1 MVLRKQ
7 MKMVLNFS
15 MSLLAFFL
23 FSNELFSLTDYQ
35 IKRFCAKEKRVS
47 LCIKNLKEK
56 RSDLQKGKLIEIP
69 ITPYK
74 R

>member
-1 MVLRKQ
+1 
-7 MKMVLNFS
+7 MKLVLNFS
-15 MSLLAFFL
+15 MFLLAFFSL
-23 FSNELFSLTDYQ
+23 NNESLSLSDYQ
-35 IKRFCAKEKRVS
+35 IKRFCSKEKRVS
-47 LCIKNLKEK
+47 LCIKNLQDK

>member
-1 MVLRKQ
+1 
-7 MKMVLNFS
+7 MKLVLNL
-15 MSLLAFFL
+15 SLFL
-23 FSNELFSLTDYQ
+23 FALFTFSDQSFSLTYYQ
-35 IKRFCAKEKRVS
+35 IRKFCEKEKRQS
-47 LCIKNLKEK
+47 QITCIKNLQEK

>member
-1 MVLRKQ
+1 
-7 MKMVLNFS
+7 MKLVLNLFMFFS
-15 MSLLAFFL
+15 AFFS
-23 FSNELFSLTDYQ
+23 FSNKSLSLSDYQ
-35 IKRFCAKEKRVS
+35 IKRFCEKEKTVS

-69 ITPYK
+69 VTPYK

>member
-1 MVLRKQ
+1 
-7 MKMVLNFS
+7 MKLVLNFS
-15 MSLLAFFL
+15 MFILAFFS
-23 FSNELFSLTDYQ
+23 FDNESFSLTDYQ
-35 IKRFCAKEKRVS
+35 IKRFCAKKKKVS

-56 RSDLQKGKLIEIP
+56 RYDLQKGNLIEIP

>member
-1 MVLRKQ
+1 MRGQ
-7 MKMVLNFS
+7 MKFVLNFS
-15 MSLLAFFL
+15 VFL
-23 FSNELFSLTDYQ
+23 FGFLSFSNESFSLTDYQ
-35 IKRFCAKEKRVS
+35 IKRFCAKNKRVS

>member
-1 MVLRKQ
+1 
-7 MKMVLNFS
+7 MKLLLNFS
-15 MSLLAFFL
+15 IFLLAFFS
-23 FSNELFSLTDYQ
+23 FSNESFSLTNYQ

-47 LCIKNLKEK
+47 LCIKNLQEK
-56 RSDLQKGKLIEIP
+56 RSDLQAGKLIEIP

>member
-1 MVLRKQ
+1 
-7 MKMVLNFS
+7 MKLVLNFS
-15 MSLLAFFL
+15 MFLLAFL
-23 FSNELFSLTDYQ
+23 SFSNESYALTDYQ
-35 IKRFCAKEKRVS
+35 IKRFCTKEKRVS

-69 ITPYK
+69 VTPYK

>member
-1 MVLRKQ
+1 MRGQ
-7 MKMVLNFS
+7 MKLLLNFS
-15 MSLLAFFL
+15 IFLLGFL
-23 FSNELFSLTDYQ
+23 SFSNESFSITDYQ
-35 IKRFCAKEKRVS
+35 IKRFCAKNKRVS

>member
-1 MVLRKQ
+1 
-7 MKMVLNFS
+7 MKLLLSLS
-15 MSLLAFFL
+15 MFLWAFFS
-23 FSNELFSLTDYQ
+23 FSNESFSLTDYQ
-35 IKRFCAKEKRVS
+35 IKRFCAKDKRVS

-69 ITPYK
+69 VTPYK